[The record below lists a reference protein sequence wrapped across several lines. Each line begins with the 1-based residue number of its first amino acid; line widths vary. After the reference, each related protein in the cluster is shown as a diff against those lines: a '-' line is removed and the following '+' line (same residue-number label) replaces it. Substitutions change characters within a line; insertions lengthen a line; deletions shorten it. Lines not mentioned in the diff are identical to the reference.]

1 MWIKGSFLP
10 GNRNSSRREESRI
23 AQGKPREAL
32 GTHSIAD
39 VPPRRARCEL
49 RPRTRPAFSRLRF
62 PSRPLLIHLYECL
75 RLALLALPLAA
86 MASAQAPLRIAAAAD
101 LEPVLPPILLEFQQ
115 ATGIHAEAT
124 FQASAVLTTQIQNG
138 APFDLFLSADT
149 GYPKRLID
157 AGLADAAG
165 TADSS
170 TPIVYARGTLVLWTR
185 NDSHLTPSP
194 DLLRSPDLKRL
205 AIANPERAPYGR
217 AAVAALTSLK
227 LYDPLKPKL
236 VTAENIAQ
244 AAQFVDSGN
253 ADAGLISLTSA
264 MTPRLSFSGAY
275 FVIPRDLY
283 PPIEQ
288 GAVIVSKTTQ
298 RDQAHKFLNYL
309 LSAPIQ
315 AQLAKSGLT
324 PVH

>member
-1 MWIKGSFLP
+1 MLKRIPKSFL
-10 GNRNSSRREESRI
+10 
-23 AQGKPREAL
+23 AAL
-32 GTHSIAD
+32 AGW
-39 VPPRRARCEL
+39 
-49 RPRTRPAFSRLRF
+49 AFL
-62 PSRPLLIHLYECL
+62 
-75 RLALLALPLAA
+75 
-86 MASAQAPLRIAAAAD
+86 ASAHAQTALRVAAAAD
-101 LEPVLPPILLEFQQ
+101 LEPVLPPILARFQQ
-115 ATGIHAEAT
+115 ATGIHADAT

-138 APFDLFLSADT
+138 APFDLFLSADL

-165 TADSS
+165 SADSAS
-170 TPIVYARGTLVLWTR
+170 PIVYARGTLVLWAR
-185 NDSHLTPSP
+185 NDSPLPRPSLA
-194 DLLRSPDLKRL
+194 LLSDPGLKRL
-205 AIANPERAPYGR
+205 AVANPERAPYGR

-227 LYDPLKPKL
+227 LYDSLKPRL
-236 VTAENIAQ
+236 VTAENISQ
-244 AAQFVDSGN
+244 TAQFVDSGN

-264 MTPRLSFSGAY
+264 LTPRLALAGSY

-298 RDQAHKFLNYL
+298 RDEARKLLDYL